1 MTDPLNKPK
10 KSEIHVEV
18 LVDTYQDLIY
28 KYRSHLDRKSDEIR
42 KLKENRQLL
51 IERNDRLDAEI
62 DRLKKRIDSSID
74 RDEYDSIH

>member
-10 KSEIHVEV
+10 KNEIHIEV

-62 DRLKKRIDSSID
+62 ERLKEKIDNT
-74 RDEYDSIH
+74 SIH

>member
-10 KSEIHVEV
+10 KSEINVEV
-18 LVDTYQDLIY
+18 LVDIYQDLIY
-28 KYRSHLDRKSDEIR
+28 KYRSHLERKSDEIK

-62 DRLKKRIDSSID
+62 HRLKTRIDN
-74 RDEYDSIH
+74 DSIH

>member
-10 KSEIHVEV
+10 KNEIHIEV

>member
-1 MTDPLNKPK
+1 MTDPLTKPK
-10 KSEIHVEV
+10 KNEIHIEV

-62 DRLKKRIDSSID
+62 ERLKQKIDNT
-74 RDEYDSIH
+74 SIH

>member
-1 MTDPLNKPK
+1 MTDPLTKPK
-10 KSEIHVEV
+10 KNEIHIEV

-28 KYRSHLDRKSDEIR
+28 KYRSHLDRKSEEIR
-42 KLKENRQLL
+42 TLKENKQLL

-74 RDEYDSIH
+74 RDEYNSIH

>member
-10 KSEIHVEV
+10 KNEIHIEV

-51 IERNDRLDAEI
+51 IERNDRLDTEI